1 VELLGLARRRPKVV
15 AGAAV
20 TLLVLVIAIPRLVAW
35 KTQNEIV
42 DAVKSRLN
50 HCGMTITL
58 DVSAAYSTGRVQN
71 GETIVA
77 IPYLHRILPGDT
89 STFYVGVSHTNA
101 DGWII
106 TTDDPSQLSSG
117 CFGSD
122 KIVDKSLGPG
132 QHATAAAR
140 QDASSTPPPED
151 TVAEASAAAASAS
164 ASAQA
169 AASESAAAA
178 AQASA
183 SAARASVQHQALART
198 YTVGDYTVNLTN
210 ADPTDSSISTP
221 GIYIAGTVAS
231 HSPDTAIPVQL
242 GIVVTLLR
250 SDGSADASGT
260 LCIELLGGTSQ
271 IADTTTNGGTPDWT
285 SIRITRSPTTPC

>member
-1 VELLGLARRRPKVV
+1 MELLGLARRRPKIV

-20 TLLVLVIAIPRLVAW
+20 ALLVLVIAIPRLVAW
-35 KTQNEIV
+35 NTQNEIV

-50 HCGMTITL
+50 RCGMTITL
-58 DVSAAYSTGRVQN
+58 DVPAAYSTGRARN

-77 IPYLHRILPGDT
+77 IPYLHRVLPGDT
-89 STFYVGVSHTNA
+89 STFYVGVSHTDA

-106 TTDDPSQLSSG
+106 TTDDPSQLSIG

-122 KIVDKSLGPG
+122 KIIDQTLGPG
-132 QHATAAAR
+132 KHATTAPTQQHASR
-140 QDASSTPPPED
+140 TPTPED
-151 TVAEASAAAASAS
+151 TAAEASASAASAS
-164 ASAQA
+164 ASAQV
-169 AASESAAAA
+169 
-178 AQASA
+178 SA
-183 SAARASVQHQALART
+183 SAALASIQRQALART
-198 YTVGDYTVNLTN
+198 YTVGDYTAHLTN
-210 ADPTDSSISTP
+210 ADPTDPSIDTP

-231 HSPDTAIPVQL
+231 HSPDTAVPVQL

-250 SDGSADASGT
+250 SDGSVDASGT

-271 IADTTTNGGTPDWT
+271 VADTTANGGTPDWT